1 MFQAWRLWTE
11 DKSMDLVDQKLHESC
26 NKEEAI
32 KLINIGLLC
41 VQEDPKDRP
50 NTSNIIMM
58 LGSENSNII
67 SLPRPNQP
75 AFMTRKCGNNN
86 NTTSS
91 SNAKSDGVSNNQ
103 LTVTIEMGR

>member
-1 MFQAWRLWTE
+1 
-11 DKSMDLVDQKLHESC
+11 MDLVDQKLHESC

>member
-1 MFQAWRLWTE
+1 
-11 DKSMDLVDQKLHESC
+11 MDQSLHESC

-32 KLINIGLLC
+32 KLLNIGLLC

-58 LGSENSNII
+58 LGSENII

-75 AFMTRKCGNNN
+75 SFMTRKCGNN
-86 NTTSS
+86 TSSS

>member
-1 MFQAWRLWTE
+1 
-11 DKSMDLVDQKLHESC
+11 MDLVDQSLHESC

-75 AFMTRKCGNNN
+75 AFMTRKCGNND
-86 NTTSS
+86 TSSS